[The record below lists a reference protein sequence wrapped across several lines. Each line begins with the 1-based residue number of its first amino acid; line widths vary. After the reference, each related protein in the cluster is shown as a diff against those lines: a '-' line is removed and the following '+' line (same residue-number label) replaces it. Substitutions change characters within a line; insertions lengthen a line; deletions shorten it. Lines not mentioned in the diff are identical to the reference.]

1 MSRTTMPLLVKGALE
16 TLETRKKESTTARWT
31 LPKTQIEEIPFYIIG
46 FVLGRVK
53 EPTPKVL

>member
-1 MSRTTMPLLVKGALE
+1 MPLLVKGALE